1 MITHGYN
8 LSNKINIELNIH
20 ILQIHHLKN
29 DDEETI
35 IPPNV
40 IPIKN
45 MNKIVEIKKSLF
57 GKAIVLKARTN
68 HVYWDKCVK

>member
-20 ILQIHHLKN
+20 ILQTHHLKN
-29 DDEETI
+29 DDEEII
-35 IPPNV
+35 IPSNV

-45 MNKIVEIKKSLF
+45 MNKMVEMKKLLF
-57 GKAIVLKARTN
+57 GKLQFWKQEAAMFIEINV
-68 HVYWDKCVK
+68 

>member
-20 ILQIHHLKN
+20 ILQTHHLKN
-29 DDEETI
+29 DDEEII
-35 IPPNV
+35 IPSNV

-45 MNKIVEIKKSLF
+45 MNKMVEMKKLLF
-57 GKAIVLKARTN
+57 GKL
-68 HVYWDKCVK
+68 